1 MTLDDID
8 LNLLYFIKQDLV
20 CMSQSDKDLVRMS
33 QSDKD
38 LVRMSQSD
46 KDLVRISQS
55 DKDLVRMSSEKYFE
69 KVQQVIK
76 FLFGAGLEFY
86 LILKTIF
93 SLTFSF

>member
-8 LNLLYFIKQDLV
+8 LNLLYFIKQ
-20 CMSQSDKDLVRMS
+20 
-33 QSDKD
+33 D